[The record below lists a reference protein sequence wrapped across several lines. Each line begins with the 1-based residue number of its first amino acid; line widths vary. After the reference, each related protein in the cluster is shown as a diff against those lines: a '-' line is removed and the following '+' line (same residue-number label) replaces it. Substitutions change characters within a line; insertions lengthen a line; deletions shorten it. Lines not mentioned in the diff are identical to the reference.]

1 MTHMCKQV
9 AIVVLLAA
17 GLYIGQVDPLIG
29 NLQNILR
36 YTFESFSSHIYNLKT
51 DLKSKCISMSH
62 LGGHLA
68 CVFLSG
74 SWGNFNH
81 WTGSRKRKES
91 IFITDPVEP
100 IQDWWEVSRECTC
113 RRKPCHTKSRKNVLI
128 RKCVS
133 TPS

>member
-91 IFITDPVEP
+91 IFITDPLEP
-100 IQDWWEVSRECTC
+100 IQDWWGAF
-113 RRKPCHTKSRKNVLI
+113 
-128 RKCVS
+128 
-133 TPS
+133 

>member
-62 LGGHLA
+62 LGGHRAYVFSSPVLGGA
-68 CVFLSG
+68 SITGLGQEEGRRAFLSLTRLNPFRIG
-74 SWGNFNH
+74 F
-81 WTGSRKRKES
+81 
-91 IFITDPVEP
+91 
-100 IQDWWEVSRECTC
+100 
-113 RRKPCHTKSRKNVLI
+113 
-128 RKCVS
+128 
-133 TPS
+133 